1 MNGLGS
7 SATGA
12 AVPGF
17 AAIVRATVAA
27 DGRLLSADAP
37 LLALQRQAGSD
48 IDDMLAIPQL
58 AAIARLSSR
67 LRMMISRPVVA
78 ASRHSLIDMW
88 VRAKP
93 EGDEVHLAV
102 VDWHERT
109 EAEPVIDAGRRD
121 ADIALLGDGWG
132 WTIDPQMRFVATIP
146 GEGESGGLPDP
157 PPVLGMRLSAYFRL
171 MPDDLGEMAIL
182 EGLAMRRAFT
192 RQLALLTGA
201 SGAPYMLSGQPI
213 FDLAGR
219 LTGYRGRAIPEV
231 GHADE
236 SMTPDNNA
244 LDLDIIPA
252 AFGKRLDRSLRR
264 PLGRIIANADS
275 ISAQL
280 EGPLRPDYADYA
292 NDIAAAGRHLMAL
305 VDDLADLQ
313 AVDRPDF
320 TVAVEEVDLADL
332 GRRAAGLLSVKALD
346 RRIDILAPGPDDAVP
361 ALGEFRRVLQILVNL
376 IGNAIRYSP
385 EGTQVHVR
393 AGSHAG
399 RATILV
405 ADQGPGIPAEAQA
418 RVFLKFER
426 LGRDDPGGSGLGLYI
441 SRRLARAMGG
451 DILLESEEGVGA
463 RFVLTLPQR

>member
-1 MNGLGS
+1 MSGS
-7 SATGA
+7 DAIGSG
-12 AVPGF
+12 PSG
-17 AAIVRATVAA
+17 IVRATVAA

-37 LLALQRQAGSD
+37 LLALQKQAGAD
-48 IDDMLAIPQL
+48 LDDMLAIPQL
-58 AAIARLSSR
+58 ASIARLCGR
-67 LRMMISRPVVA
+67 LGMMISRPVVA

-88 VRAKP
+88 VRARP
-93 EGDEVHLAV
+93 EGGEIHLAI
-102 VDWHERT
+102 VDWHERPGADRMT
-109 EAEPVIDAGRRD
+109 DAGRRE
-121 ADIALLGDGWG
+121 ADIALLPDGWN
-132 WTIDPQMRFVATIP
+132 WTIDPQMRFVTAFA
-146 GEGESGGLPDP
+146 GEGAGGALPDP
-157 PPVLGMRLSAYFRL
+157 SPTLGMRLSAYFRL
-171 MPDDLGEMAIL
+171 MPDDMGDMAIL
-182 EGLAMRRAFT
+182 EGLALRRAFVG
-192 RQLALLTGA
+192 QLALLTGA
-201 SGAPYMLSGQPI
+201 LGAPYRLSGQPM

-219 LTGYRGRAIPEV
+219 LTGYRGRAVPDMRESNEGDVQGVPAPE
-231 GHADE
+231 
-236 SMTPDNNA
+236 
-244 LDLDIIPA
+244 LDIIPI

-292 NDIAAAGRHLMAL
+292 SDIAAAGRHLMAL

-320 TVAVEEVDLADL
+320 SVAVEEVDLADL

-346 RRIDILAPGPDDAVP
+346 RRIEILAPGAGESVP

-405 ADQGPGIPAEAQA
+405 ADQGPGIPVEAQA
-418 RVFLKFER
+418 RLFLKFER

-451 DILLESEEGVGA
+451 DILLESEAGEGA
-463 RFVLTLPQR
+463 RFVLTLPQT